1 MKCNFRLIFQ
11 KGDIWAIVIV
21 LMIAICSGVVF
32 FPRTEDFENAKVQIW
47 QDGMLVQELSLEEN
61 QNVNIEYEYHNL
73 VSIQDKKVC
82 IIESDCPG
90 EDCVHSGW
98 ISSVGR
104 SIVCLPNRV
113 EVRIVGVQDDV
124 DFVVR

>member
-1 MKCNFRLIFQ
+1 MKCSFRLEFQ
-11 KGDIWAIVIV
+11 KGDVLAVIIV
-21 LMIAICSGVVF
+21 LIVAISTGIPF
-32 FPRTEDFENAKVQIW
+32 FLRSEDAGNAKVEIW
-47 QDGMLVQELSLEEN
+47 KDGVLVQELALDEDK
-61 QNVNIEYEYHNL
+61 NIDVEYEYHNII
-73 VSIQDKKVC
+73 SIQDRKVC
-82 IIESDCPG
+82 ILESDCPG

-98 ISSVGR
+98 IGSVGR